1 MEDMCNS
8 VSIVYEADGTR
19 YEILVTTIENPES
32 DYYKQYLISLINFGE
47 CYFDSDLRFIKH
59 AILNKSKTLSGIDI
73 QNINNA
79 LASRFNYI
87 EKVKYDDKSKTFITI
102 KQ

>member
-47 CYFDSDLRFIKH
+47 CYFDSDLRFIKY

-79 LASRFNYI
+79 LASHFNYI